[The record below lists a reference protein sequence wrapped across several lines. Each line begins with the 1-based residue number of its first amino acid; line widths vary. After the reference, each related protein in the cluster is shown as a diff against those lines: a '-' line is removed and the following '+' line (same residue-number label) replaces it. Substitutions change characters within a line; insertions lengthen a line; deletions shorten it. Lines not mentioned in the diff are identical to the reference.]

1 MYRLEGQCG
10 KYVFFE
16 IIPEALRRIRLQTDV
31 FVHVQGMDA
40 VPGRAYFCKA
50 ARNSFCEGPLQIEY

>member
-1 MYRLEGQCG
+1 MYRLEGKCG

-31 FVHVQGMDA
+31 LVHVQGMDA
-40 VPGRAYFCKA
+40 VPGK
-50 ARNSFCEGPLQIEY
+50 SILLQGGQKLVL